1 MFVGISPLERYSLY
15 RDMSPFPFLL
25 PFVGIPSKKT
35 VCLIPF
41 FPEMLLIQ
49 DSLLRELS
57 YESCMFHTS
66 FFFFPPQYRFSLIPR
81 PSFFFPERINRDRS
95 FLQVS
100 CLALWSVRLSPG
112 EYCRPCTDRVMAV
125 LQKGGVP
132 AAPSGTATLLRLSP
146 SHRFYPRSLL
156 IGYDLQVPPA
166 PMA

>member
-1 MFVGISPLERYSLY
+1 MFVGISPSE
-15 RDMSPFPFLL
+15 
-25 PFVGIPSKKT
+25 GIPFTGTCLLSRSFSPSSAFPLKKT

-41 FPEMLLIQ
+41 FPKMLLIQ

-81 PSFFFPERINRDRS
+81 PSFFFRERINRDRS